1 MTTPSPDEQPTRVL
15 PQATAEQPA
24 VTAAPA
30 TRRAAIWQRRV
41 PARIGRARTSTVIIG
56 CLFVLLFALNSA
68 LPQPDAGSTPVV
80 LPSGQTVS
88 VPNSAL
94 PSDARPTTTA
104 PTTTA
109 PSPAAPPSTST
120 SAPTG
125 TTGAPR
131 TTTRAPQTTA
141 DEEPA
146 TTAPRTTST
155 PRNEDQPTLAPGT
168 SRAPATTSRAP
179 ATTAEES
186 SVAPTS

>member
-104 PTTTA
+104 PATTSQAPSSTATSTTAPASTTSAPRSTTDQSTTTA
-109 PSPAAPPSTST
+109 P
-120 SAPTG
+120 
-125 TTGAPR
+125 R
-131 TTTRAPQTTA
+131 TT
-141 DEEPA
+141 
-146 TTAPRTTST
+146 TTAPRTTSAAPDETT
-155 PRNEDQPTLAPGT
+155 PAPPT
-168 SRAPATTSRAP
+168 SRAPATTSAAP
-179 ATTAEES
+179 PSAAEQTS
-186 SVAPTS
+186 AAPTS